1 MRNQDKRIDKLSA
14 NLSPKERSLAVIDAY
29 GRGDMNTAGSL
40 VSSAPK
46 KTYTQRDAAV
56 TDFVETIETISL
68 VFDRGYYSMMLEL
81 FVIDKLNSSDKPA
94 QRDYVEGQLRG
105 FIAGLQL
112 FSERIDISTDRLLA
126 FSIANEQK
134 LLNKRLQERETLS
147 DEDMILAECLTS
159 APMEQISGIA

>member
-81 FVIDKLNSSDKPA
+81 FVIDKLNSSDK
-94 QRDYVEGQLRG
+94 
-105 FIAGLQL
+105 
-112 FSERIDISTDRLLA
+112 
-126 FSIANEQK
+126 
-134 LLNKRLQERETLS
+134 LS
-147 DEDMILAECLTS
+147 DVS
-159 APMEQISGIA
+159 AYGTN